1 MYLKFG
7 EFCNK
12 HPIKTQNTAISA
24 EISLVL
30 LISQFSPTST
40 SRKQWFC
47 SVFLLLFFFLSI
59 VLKLSTT
66 NCHLSVNYKVA
77 LTESICEQPN
87 NHKGIFHLPALLQL
101 LTFNTPWKEFSVE
114 SEALC
119 APGRQ
124 VEQVFR

>member
-47 SVFLLLFFFLSI
+47 SVFLLLFFFFKYCFKI
-59 VLKLSTT
+59 
-66 NCHLSVNYKVA
+66 VNYKLPLVCQ
-77 LTESICEQPN
+77 LQSGTYRE
-87 NHKGIFHLPALLQL
+87 HL
-101 LTFNTPWKEFSVE
+101 
-114 SEALC
+114 
-119 APGRQ
+119 
-124 VEQVFR
+124 